1 MSKELEF
8 LADLKKV
15 LRKHDAEITY
25 NRDEEGDELGD
36 IDLIVSV
43 NGISMVFKGY
53 IDVGEIE
60 EMEKKHNDY

>member
-8 LADLKKV
+8 LDDLKKV
-15 LRKHDAEITY
+15 LRKYGAEITY

-36 IDLIVSV
+36 TDLVVSA